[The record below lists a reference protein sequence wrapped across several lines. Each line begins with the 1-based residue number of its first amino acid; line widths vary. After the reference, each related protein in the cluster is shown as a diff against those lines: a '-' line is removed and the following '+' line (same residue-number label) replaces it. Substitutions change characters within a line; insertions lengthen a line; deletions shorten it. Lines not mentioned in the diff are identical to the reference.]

1 MTLDD
6 FRNLILNSPEPC
18 AASRDAVRSR
28 ADDILRP
35 RGALKRL
42 DDVAVWVAGW
52 HRTDRPKVSAP
63 VGLVFAADHGVARD
77 EQVSAYPIEVTAAM
91 LAAYNSGRSTLSAF
105 AEVAGAQVVAHDV
118 GVARPTGNIAI
129 EDALTADDLI
139 RCFGAGIDAV
149 KELSADLIVIGEMG
163 IGNTTVA
170 AALSAANVG
179 GSVDT
184 WVGRGTGV
192 DDDGYRRKLS
202 AVQRAVDRV
211 RNDSDPLEI
220 LRKIGG
226 SEIAAMVGA
235 IVGAR
240 HRSIPVLLDG
250 YVVTAAA
257 SVLFEISP
265 RALDHTLVGHCSAE
279 PGHRR
284 LLDHLGMD
292 HLLNLEMRLGEGSG
306 AMAAV
311 PLVKM
316 ACAGISNVP
325 TFGEWFGA

>member
-1 MTLDD
+1 MNIEE
-6 FRNLILNSPEPC
+6 FRELVHNSPDAC
-18 AASRDAVRSR
+18 AASRDAVQRR
-28 ADDILRP
+28 AEEILRP
-35 RGALKRL
+35 RDALKRL
-42 DDVAVWVAGW
+42 DDVAVWIAGW
-52 HRTDRPKVSAP
+52 HRSDRPKVSTP

-77 EQVSAYPIEVTAAM
+77 EQVSAYPTEVTAAM
-91 LAAYNSGRSTLSAF
+91 LAAYNAGQSTLSAF
-105 AEVAGAQVVAHDV
+105 ADVAGARVIAHDV

-129 EDALTADDLI
+129 EDALSNDELV
-139 RCFGAGIDAV
+139 RCIDAGLNAV
-149 KELSADLIVIGEMG
+149 NDLSADLIVIGEMG

-170 AALSAANVG
+170 AALAAANVG
-179 GSVDT
+179 GPVDV

-192 DDDGYRRKLS
+192 DDDGYQRKLS

-211 RNDSDPLEI
+211 RNDTDPLEI

-257 SVLFEISP
+257 SVLFQVSP
-265 RALDHTLVGHCSAE
+265 QALDHTLIGHCSAE

-292 HLLNLEMRLGEGSG
+292 HLLDLDMRLGEGSG